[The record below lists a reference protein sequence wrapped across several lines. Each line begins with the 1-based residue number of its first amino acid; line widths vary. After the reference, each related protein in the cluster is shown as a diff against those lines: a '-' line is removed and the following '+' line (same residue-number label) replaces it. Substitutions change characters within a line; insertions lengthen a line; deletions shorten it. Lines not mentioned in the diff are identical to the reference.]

1 MFSPRTARVVTKLK
15 HAVTRLSEKETVFSR
30 FCGYGVY
37 AREKFLL
44 EISVSSYEK
53 KTNRGK
59 QLKRKNKA
67 KQDRER
73 ERDRQIFR
81 VLKKERSA
89 TLRSYNIHRKKQKAC
104 SQCKSQERYFVR
116 KIILI

>member
-30 FCGYGVY
+30 LCGCGVY

-53 KTNRGK
+53 KANRGK

-67 KQDRER
+67 TQDRER
-73 ERDRQIFR
+73 EICR
-81 VLKKERSA
+81 VLKKKEG
-89 TLRSYNIHRKKQKAC
+89 LRP
-104 SQCKSQERYFVR
+104 
-116 KIILI
+116 

>member
-1 MFSPRTARVVTKLK
+1 MMFSPRTARVVTKLK

-53 KTNRGK
+53 KANRGK

-67 KQDRER
+67 TQDRER
-73 ERDRQIFR
+73 ERQTDFQGVKKRKVCDLK
-81 VLKKERSA
+81 VL
-89 TLRSYNIHRKKQKAC
+89 
-104 SQCKSQERYFVR
+104 
-116 KIILI
+116 